1 MKYFLPPVASLVGR
15 LNRLREVDW
24 RNTAQHPARQRR
36 IVTETTADA
45 KIIRI
50 IDLDKGRR
58 LQIVGIDDTAILLI
72 MLFMQQLIDF
82 REKVVKF
89 IN

>member
-15 LNRLREVDW
+15 LNRLWKIDRRDA
-24 RNTAQHPARQRR
+24 AQYPARQGR
-36 IVTETTADA
+36 IVTEATADA
-45 KIIRI
+45 KIVRI
-50 IDLDKGRR
+50 IDLDKGGR

-72 MLFMQQLIDF
+72 MLFMQQLIDL
-82 REKVVKF
+82 REKVIKF